1 MSILRKQVGK
11 IALGALLGLGTASF
25 SNAYAAAGVF
35 TVDPTSISGTGS
47 QFDADFVSGSSTT
60 RVVNTSGTDYTSSG
74 FITYTGFS
82 LNSSPIGAGTT
93 RLTVDYGLYAT
104 FTQTFTCP
112 TLLSPTGTTCTVDT
126 IDLKVYADPGFADT
140 FTQATLAADPSVTD
154 VGSNDI
160 LLGTANFVIGGTA
173 GINDKGGAFE
183 NVNTNFL
190 LTAAGSAYFIKPVP
204 FFNLAFSEFNNT
216 TLGIQCTPSSC
227 VNATIVA
234 ITGESG
240 GTQFLRVPEPA
251 TLGLMG
257 IGLLAFG
264 LARRRIK

>member
-1 MSILRKQVGK
+1 MSTLTKQVGK
-11 IALGALLGLGTASF
+11 IALGALLGLGTAGF
-25 SNAYAAAGVF
+25 STAYAAGGVF

-47 QFDADFVSGSSTT
+47 QFDADFVNGSSTT
-60 RVVNTSGTDYTSSG
+60 RVVNTGGTDYTSSG

-82 LNSSPIGAGTT
+82 LASSPIGAGTT

-112 TLLSPTGTTCTVDT
+112 ALLQPGTTCAVDT
-126 IDLKVYADPGFADT
+126 INLNVYADPGFADT
-140 FTQATLAADPSVTD
+140 FTQATLAADPTVTD
-154 VGSNDI
+154 VGGNDI
-160 LLGTANFVIGGTA
+160 LLGTANFVVNGTA
-173 GINDKGGAFE
+173 GINDLGGAFE
-183 NVNTNFL
+183 NVNTNFV
-190 LTAAGSAYFIKPVP
+190 LTAAGSSYFIKPVP

-216 TLGIQCTPSSC
+216 STGIECTPSSC
-227 VNATIVA
+227 KNATVVA

-257 IGLLAFG
+257 IGFLAFG
-264 LARRRIK
+264 LARRRSK